1 MSRRVSALPTTP
13 EEIVVRLRGPG
24 SAAPGYRLNRVILC
38 NYWHF
43 GLLTFEIP
51 HGRLFLTGD
60 NATGKSTALVAAMLT
75 LDGDVRP
82 HRLDTFGSAERQI
95 AAYVLGTRGSGA
107 GGGYEHAARTSL
119 VATEW
124 AWHGHRDAE
133 RPPYLTLGLTFVGN
147 AGNADPVRTWR
158 FLLLDGA
165 RLDKDIDFLDGSGR
179 LLDARTLRARLGAHG
194 QVHDRVEAYKS
205 QVAQHLFGFSD
216 RRDMDRLI
224 DWLLLLRKP
233 NLTSRLSSFSEVTEF
248 LRQAL
253 PPLPAESTLQV
264 TRTFDHLV
272 ALRQALDER
281 LALADAADRIIQE
294 QQTQRL
300 ALARLRAY
308 DVRELGLSRQRAAAR
323 VNDKRNLVARL
334 ERDLAAAERTL
345 EAARNE
351 VAGLDEEIRR
361 LEASADVRSIAA
373 IRARL
378 AAAEADAARAEQTVS
393 RQRVLLEE
401 AQAHDNAARQA
412 CAATQARWQQRLA
425 DRKVGLD
432 QLRTSLAQLWPD
444 GAVRIEQIVAELEG
458 SLSADLERPPAAPLA
473 LGALLDDLRDQA
485 AHLARLV
492 EQHAQVQNAR
502 TTLERAEERLA
513 EASGAVADE
522 QARVAER
529 TRAVAGAW
537 QQLGDRLQ
545 ALVPT
550 GDAEWKRVLAQVRRG
565 DESGFRAAMDDLDA
579 RLAAQAV
586 EQLNEQRAC
595 SDQVATLRARHGTLA
610 ERALALATE
619 PTAELG
625 PVARS
630 ALSCLA
636 EAGIEARPFGA
647 LVDVAPGISEMQA
660 GQIERALSAAG
671 LLEGLVV
678 LPSFVEA
685 ATARLA
691 EADVPGALLR
701 VGSPPRGQ
709 QRHRVTLI
717 VDPSV
722 VSDSAWAATAA
733 DILAGLPGTL
743 DASASGKWEH
753 GVLGGQVAEGT
764 SLGLL
769 GASHRQ
775 VRRAGEL
782 QSLRREQANL
792 QSEIERI
799 AARRDELVRSHE
811 EVLALRAHLRQA
823 PDEVGLG
830 AAQGRLSQAQETL
843 ARLQHVRD
851 DAARSAGQHRQALA
865 RLTGERDSGIADA
878 RPPKSTPVDAVA
890 RLGQLRELERDVLT
904 QRAMLDGLQDV
915 WLAHQS
921 ARQRQIEADGH
932 VRALLQALAEAQR
945 QHAQVQ
951 AEVARFRAQHDRPH
965 ASEIMSRLD
974 RAREARREAEETLR
988 ASDRQVGVLTSRC
1001 EDARLALAEVETSA
1015 AEADLREETATAA
1028 LAAVVCGDPE
1038 PVLEQAA
1045 RYLHQADALGAAEVL
1060 LGDSELDRPSL
1071 ERACTTARDRFVRVF
1086 AERRALLAEMQPFI
1100 EDDVVRVRCGER
1112 LLSLNA
1118 FRPELEEEI
1127 AGRRALITDEEE
1139 QLFTS
1144 FLLDGAAGQIG
1155 EAIRRAEAWVDGI
1168 NAVLARIPLVHERYV
1183 LELRP
1188 GNDLS
1193 GPLARHYGLF
1203 RASPDALSSEQRQ
1216 TLLEALREATA
1227 EAQRRH
1233 EQGGGQFV
1241 EELERLL
1248 DYRAWLRLEVAVI
1261 GASGQR
1267 VVLTDRVAKT
1277 RSGAE
1282 QMMAQYVPLFAALS
1296 ALYDLAAPW
1305 APRLLALDEAF
1316 DKASDESS
1324 QQMLRF
1330 LVGQGLQ
1337 WLMTSPRLTGQ
1348 GSAVPVYAE
1357 YLMVHERTS
1366 RKAYGIPFFAETVD
1380 DQSSAA

>member
-1 MSRRVSALPTTP
+1 
-13 EEIVVRLRGPG
+13 
-24 SAAPGYRLNRVILC
+24 
-38 NYWHF
+38 
-43 GLLTFEIP
+43 
-51 HGRLFLTGD
+51 
-60 NATGKSTALVAAMLT
+60 
-75 LDGDVRP
+75 
-82 HRLDTFGSAERQI
+82 
-95 AAYVLGTRGSGA
+95 
-107 GGGYEHAARTSL
+107 
-119 VATEW
+119 
-124 AWHGHRDAE
+124 
-133 RPPYLTLGLTFVGN
+133 
-147 AGNADPVRTWR
+147 
-158 FLLLDGA
+158 
-165 RLDKDIDFLDGSGR
+165 
-179 LLDARTLRARLGAHG
+179 
-194 QVHDRVEAYKS
+194 
-205 QVAQHLFGFSD
+205 
-216 RRDMDRLI
+216 
-224 DWLLLLRKP
+224 
-233 NLTSRLSSFSEVTEF
+233 
-248 LRQAL
+248 
-253 PPLPAESTLQV
+253 
-264 TRTFDHLV
+264 
-272 ALRQALDER
+272 
-281 LALADAADRIIQE
+281 
-294 QQTQRL
+294 
-300 ALARLRAY
+300 
-308 DVRELGLSRQRAAAR
+308 
-323 VNDKRNLVARL
+323 
-334 ERDLAAAERTL
+334 
-345 EAARNE
+345 
-351 VAGLDEEIRR
+351 
-361 LEASADVRSIAA
+361 
-373 IRARL
+373 
-378 AAAEADAARAEQTVS
+378 
-393 RQRVLLEE
+393 
-401 AQAHDNAARQA
+401 
-412 CAATQARWQQRLA
+412 
-425 DRKVGLD
+425 
-432 QLRTSLAQLWPD
+432 
-444 GAVRIEQIVAELEG
+444 
-458 SLSADLERPPAAPLA
+458 
-473 LGALLDDLRDQA
+473 
-485 AHLARLV
+485 
-492 EQHAQVQNAR
+492 
-502 TTLERAEERLA
+502 
-513 EASGAVADE
+513 
-522 QARVAER
+522 VAER

-550 GDAEWKRVLAQVRRG
+550 GDAEWKRVLAQARRG

-775 VRRAGEL
+775 LRSRREL
-782 QSLRREQANL
+782 EALRREQANL

-851 DAARSAGQHRQALA
+851 DAARSAEQHRQALA
-865 RLTGERDSGIADA
+865 RLTREWEPGIADA
-878 RPPKSTPVDAVA
+878 RPAESTPVDAVA

>member
-1 MSRRVSALPTTP
+1 MNMSRRVSALPSTP
-13 EEIVVRLRGPG
+13 EDIVARLHHASSAGPG
-24 SAAPGYRLNRVILC
+24 YQLHRVILC

-95 AAYVLGTRGSGA
+95 AAYVLGARAPGT
-107 GGGYEHAARTSL
+107 GGGYEHASRTSL

-124 AWHGHRDAE
+124 AWHGQPDAE
-133 RPPYLTLGLTFVGN
+133 HPPYLTLGLTFVGK

-165 RLDKDIDFLDGSGR
+165 RLDKDIDFLDASGR
-179 LLDARTLRARLGAHG
+179 LLDARTLRTRLGAHG
-194 QVHDRVEAYKS
+194 QVHDRVEAYKA
-205 QVAQHLFGFSD
+205 QVAQHLFGFRD

-233 NLTSRLSSFSEVTEF
+233 NLTSRLSSFSEVTAF

-264 TRTFDHLV
+264 TETFDRLV

-294 QQTQRL
+294 QQAQRL

-323 VNDKRNLVARL
+323 LNDKRHLVARL
-334 ERDLAAAERTL
+334 ERELAAAEQTL
-345 EAARNE
+345 ETARNE
-351 VAGLDEEIRR
+351 LAGLDEEIRK
-361 LEASADVRSIAA
+361 LEASADIRSIAA

-378 AAAEADAARAEQTVS
+378 AAAEADAARAEQTVG
-393 RQRVLLEE
+393 RQRALLEQARAHASA
-401 AQAHDNAARQA
+401 AQHA
-412 CAATQARWQQRLA
+412 CAATQARWQERLA
-425 DRKVGLD
+425 ERKVELHHL
-432 QLRTSLAQLWPD
+432 QTSLAQL
-444 GAVRIEQIVAELEG
+444 RIEQFATALDG
-458 SLSADLERPPAAPLA
+458 NLLGDLEHPPSAPVCLT
-473 LGALLDDLRDQA
+473 ALLDDLHDQTA
-485 AHLARLV
+485 RLARLV
-492 EQHAQVQNAR
+492 EHQEHVQHTRAALQ
-502 TTLERAEERLA
+502 RAEARLA
-513 EASGAVADE
+513 EVERAVAEE

-529 TRAVAGAW
+529 AQEVAHAW
-537 QQLGDRLQ
+537 QQLGGRIQ
-545 ALVPT
+545 ALVVPT
-550 GDAEWKRVLAQVRRG
+550 GDAEWNRVLEQARRG
-565 DESGFRAAMDDLDA
+565 DEPGFRAALGDLDA
-579 RLAAQAV
+579 RLAADAV
-586 EQLNEQRAC
+586 EQLARDRAC
-595 SDQVATLRARHGTLA
+595 GDQVSALHARQRTVA
-610 ERALALATE
+610 ERATALADE

-630 ALSCLA
+630 ALGCLA

-647 LVDVAPGISEMQA
+647 LVAVAPGISDMQA

-671 LLEGLVV
+671 LLEALVV
-678 LPSFVEA
+678 LPPFVEA

-691 EADVPGALLR
+691 RADVLGALLR
-701 VGSPPRGQ
+701 VPAQGRRQG
-709 QRHRVTLI
+709 RHRLPLI

-722 VSDSAWAATAA
+722 VADSAWAATAA
-733 DILAGLPGTL
+733 DILAGLPAML
-743 DASASGKWEH
+743 DASASGQWEH
-753 GVLGGQVAEGT
+753 GALGGQVAEGMPA
-764 SLGLL
+764 GLL
-769 GASHRQ
+769 GAGQRQ
-775 VRRAGEL
+775 ARREQEL
-782 QSLRREQANL
+782 EMLRREQTIV
-792 QSEIERI
+792 QSEMDRL
-799 AARRDELVRSHE
+799 AAQRRELAQRHE
-811 EVLALRAHLRQA
+811 HVLALRTELRRA
-823 PDEVGLG
+823 PDEVGLA
-830 AAQGRLSQAQETL
+830 AAQGRLFQAQETL
-843 ARLQHVRD
+843 ARVQVVRD
-851 DAARSAGQHRQALA
+851 EAARSVEKHRPAVRQ
-865 RLTGERDSGIADA
+865 RTEETGSGFADLSVA
-878 RPPKSTPVDAVA
+878 ESTLVEAA
-890 RLGQLRELERDVLT
+890 TRLGQLRELERDVLT
-904 QRAMLDGLQDV
+904 QRAMLDGLHDV

-921 ARQRQIEADGH
+921 ARQRQVEADGH
-932 VRALLQALAEAQR
+932 VQALVEALAEAQR
-945 QHAQVQ
+945 QHAQAQ
-951 AEVARFRAQHDRPH
+951 ADVARLRVHYERPRASD
-965 ASEIMSRLD
+965 IMGRLD
-974 RAREARREAEETLR
+974 RARDARRAAEETLR
-988 ASDRQVGVLTSRC
+988 AADRQMAVLTSRC
-1001 EDARLALAEVETSA
+1001 EDARLGLAEIETSA
-1015 AEADLREETATAA
+1015 TEADLKEETATAA
-1028 LAAVVCGDPE
+1028 LAEVVDGDPE
-1038 PVLEQAA
+1038 PALEEAA
-1045 RYLHQADALGAAEVL
+1045 RYLHQADALGAANVL
-1060 LGDSELDRPSL
+1060 LGGSELDRPSL

-1086 AERRALLAEMQPFI
+1086 AERRPLLAEMQPFI
-1100 EDDVVRVRCGER
+1100 EDDVVRVRRGDR
-1112 LLSLNA
+1112 LLSLSA
-1118 FRPELEEEI
+1118 FRPELAEEI

-1193 GPLARHYGLF
+1193 GPLARHYALF
-1203 RASPDALSSEQRQ
+1203 RTSPDALSSDQRQ
-1216 TLLEALREATA
+1216 TLLEALREATG

-1233 EQGGGQFV
+1233 EQDGGQFV

-1330 LVGQGLQ
+1330 LVGQEFQ

-1348 GSAVPVYAE
+1348 GNAVPVYAE
-1357 YLMVHERTS
+1357 YLMVHERAS
-1366 RKAYGIPFFAETVD
+1366 RKAYGIPFFAETVAEP
-1380 DQSSAA
+1380 SSAA